1 MTYSTSCPEANS
13 KSEVQKTKVKVPTLQ
28 LGAKHLLRRA
38 QKYSKHLSHTLRPTA
53 SPWRAELQK
62 KWPARHTAERGLK
75 TSKTQLDEV
84 KKLPGGL
91 PSHTTGP
98 TTKTVRS
105 KKTKPERERHSE
117 KKFVRQATI
126 NWQYIDSEDSSNA
139 VQQQTQQFSQQMP
152 SLPQN
157 QMPSRSTE
165 RVHKRQGQ
173 FKPSLTPIVESA
185 VLAKRLFFR
194 KKHMLEDVRER
205 HVNVRE
211 VLPAIL

>member
-28 LGAKHLLRRA
+28 LGTKHLLRRA

-62 KWPARHTAERGLK
+62 KWPTRHTAERGFK

-84 KKLPGGL
+84 KFPGGL
-91 PSHTTGP
+91 PSPTTV
-98 TTKTVRS
+98 TKTVPS
-105 KKTKPERERHSE
+105 KKPKPERERHSE

-126 NWQYIDSEDSSNA
+126 DWQYIDSEDSSNA
-139 VQQQTQQFSQQMP
+139 VQQYTQQFSQQMP

-185 VLAKRLFFR
+185 VMTKRLFFR
-194 KKHMLEDVRER
+194 KKHMLEDVGER
-205 HVNVRE
+205 HLNVRE